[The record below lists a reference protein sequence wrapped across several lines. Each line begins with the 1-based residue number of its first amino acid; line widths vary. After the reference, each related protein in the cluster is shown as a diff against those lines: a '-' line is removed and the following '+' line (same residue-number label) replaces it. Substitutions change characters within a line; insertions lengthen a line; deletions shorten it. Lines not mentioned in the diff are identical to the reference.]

1 MVVGGFASSFHNRAR
16 TSNDI
21 DIVIQIYPRNVKNIL
36 QYLPEWMPFEEQFK
50 DSVARGLIFNMT
62 DFKTGIRYDFMV
74 YQDSNYDWT
83 AFQRRVQVNFFDTK
97 CFISS
102 KEDLVISKLNWY
114 NISQSE
120 KQLEDLKFLLL
131 DTSLKINYIKNWVA
145 KLNLK
150 TYGLLES

>member
-16 TSNDI
+16 TTNDI

-74 YQDSNYDWT
+74 YQDSNYNWT
-83 AFQRRVQVNFFDTK
+83 AFQRRVQINFFDTK

-150 TYGLLES
+150 TSGLLES